1 MKIEVDRNIY
11 SDKVISKVAYWLS
24 SQYAIKRRLVNEIE
38 EFEITGPI
46 EDTWKFEKD
55 FFRMLNDYKLREIIT
70 NETREI
76 KTILYAK
83 AFAEDDNFS
92 ETDIL
97 E

>member
-1 MKIEVDRNIY
+1 MIIEVDKNIY

-24 SQYAIKRRLVNEIE
+24 SKYTVKRRTHNNIEEIE
-38 EFEITGPI
+38 INAQSEEIAILGKEFF
-46 EDTWKFEKD
+46 K
-55 FFRMLNDYKLREIIT
+55 MLNDYKLREIIS

-83 AFAEDDNFS
+83 AFAEDDDFS
-92 ETDIL
+92 EKDIT